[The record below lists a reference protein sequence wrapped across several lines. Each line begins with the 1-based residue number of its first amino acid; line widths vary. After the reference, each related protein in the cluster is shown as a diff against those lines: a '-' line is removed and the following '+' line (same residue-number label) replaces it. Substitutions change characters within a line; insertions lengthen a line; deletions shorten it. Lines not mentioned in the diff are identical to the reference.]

1 MVLGHPA
8 QEQGCLARAGASPP
22 LPAVPGPLSLQSV
35 VHWLTR
41 RRLCLSSGCVPRKA
55 SRERRPP
62 GRASLACSSSITLH
76 LGSLRDKPRK
86 EPGSQAE
93 RPSREGPEA
102 RAALRA
108 ERRGGGLC
116 SAHRQRFPGWSSH
129 CDVPSA
135 LRTPPT
141 GRQLCPGDTAQA
153 DVCLPAGLP
162 PPTPERLSSVC

>member
-8 QEQGCLARAGASPP
+8 QEQGCLATAGATPP

-41 RRLCLSSGCVPRKA
+41 RLCLSSGRVRRKA

-62 GRASLACSSSITLH
+62 GRASLACSSSPSTSGLSETNR
-76 LGSLRDKPRK
+76 GRNQDLR
-86 EPGSQAE
+86 PGQRSEQSGVE
-93 RPSREGPEA
+93 EA
-102 RAALRA
+102 SAALTGSASRA
-108 ERRGGGLC
+108 GPATAMSLLHSGAP
-116 SAHRQRFPGWSSH
+116 STGW
-129 CDVPSA
+129 
-135 LRTPPT
+135 
-141 GRQLCPGDTAQA
+141 QLCPGDTAQA